1 METQTPHRINYTAPC
16 SPRIIIPET
25 TSFESHQQ
33 NTHQNTS
40 NANSSQPNPPRRPGF
55 FVYSENIVDEGV
67 SACKK
72 SILGKIITE
81 KTIHISSIQNGLEKI
96 WGSPQGLTIQ
106 EIDGGI
112 LQFFMNRSIDQERIL
127 MRNPWIFRN
136 SWLIIKAW
144 DRQTDPNLV
153 DFNHA
158 PIWVQLW
165 GLPPHCKTKKMGES
179 IGNFLGKVEAA
190 EFYEYPGK
198 KMIIKVKVS
207 INVYQPIQTGILIGS
222 HKDGTTWIDF
232 RYENLPHVCF
242 KCGILGHDEKLC
254 QNEPQQIEGNAPLG
268 PWIRS
273 NQFGRRVMEEKD
285 KKYYSNPSKSKTF
298 GQFSPPIPA
307 SMLAQMQAMKIAE
320 EGGVSQSSNVEQQ
333 TSPQHEQQETSD
345 GKSVWHR
352 TRRINNATG
361 KEAMEIS
368 STTALQNMAKRPRT
382 NENGAET
389 EGNQMAGP
397 AGQASQQ
404 A

>member
-40 NANSSQPNPPRRPGF
+40 NANSSQPN
-55 FVYSENIVDEGV
+55 
-67 SACKK
+67 
-72 SILGKIITE
+72 
-81 KTIHISSIQNGLEKI
+81 
-96 WGSPQGLTIQ
+96 
-106 EIDGGI
+106 
-112 LQFFMNRSIDQERIL
+112 
-127 MRNPWIFRN
+127 
-136 SWLIIKAW
+136 
-144 DRQTDPNLV
+144 
-153 DFNHA
+153 
-158 PIWVQLW
+158 
-165 GLPPHCKTKKMGES
+165 PPHCKTKKMGES

-232 RYENLPHVCF
+232 RYENLPQVCF

-285 KKYYSNPSKSKTF
+285 KK
-298 GQFSPPIPA
+298 I
-307 SMLAQMQAMKIAE
+307 L
-320 EGGVSQSSNVEQQ
+320 
-333 TSPQHEQQETSD
+333 
-345 GKSVWHR
+345 
-352 TRRINNATG
+352 
-361 KEAMEIS
+361 
-368 STTALQNMAKRPRT
+368 
-382 NENGAET
+382 
-389 EGNQMAGP
+389 
-397 AGQASQQ
+397 
-404 A
+404 